1 MADKILSWCG
11 NAVLATLLVLITT
24 SNSVWAQE
32 GADDA
37 VDDSGVITVPLSG
50 TATTTFIES
59 LDVSENPLEFGL
71 VEIGDTQTASMTL
84 SHVGSPDSPAILIND
99 AVLTGKSQN
108 EFTTD
113 FNGFITLFG
122 GESIDVEITFTPLS
136 PGDKSAGLRLVVE
149 GSTAPYIL
157 LFNGSSRHPLT
168 SDLGSS
174 DALINFGEVV
184 EGSTS
189 ERNFLLTNQGA
200 EGSPSITV
208 SAIQLTGNTAKSF
221 DVDFQPTTLAP
232 GQTLDVNVTMS
243 SPDSGFKRA
252 DVEVIHDGNNPAV
265 TLTFEGDV
273 VKPDNVPVNFTKS
286 TLSANHNII
295 RGTSLQFGPDGKLYV
310 TELDGWIRI
319 FNVTRNGAN
328 NYSANLETTIDLV
341 KNVQNH
347 NDDGTLNFS
356 GKRLVTGILVE
367 GTANNPIIY
376 VASSDPRQGAGPSG
390 NDTNLDTNSGILHRL
405 TKNGNSWS
413 KLDLVRGLPRSE
425 ENHATNGL
433 IRVGNKILLN
443 IGGHT
448 NEGAPSNNFAF
459 LPEYALSAAVVEIDL
474 DAIGNSTYDL
484 PTLDDEDRP
493 GVNDANDPFGGNDGK
508 NQAKLVQGGP
518 VQIFASGMRNIYD
531 IVQTESGDIY
541 VWDNG
546 PNSGWGGV
554 PVNSCSQNTG
564 EGGDTFPDGL
574 HKIQK
579 GYYGGHPNPTRG
591 NKNNTFNNSNPQ
603 TPIEGPDNPE
613 ECIYLEAG
621 LADPSLITNNSS
633 TNGLTEYTANNFS
646 GAMKGNLLAAS
657 LQKQILRVQLNA
669 NGTAVTSNSTLMQ
682 NVGQAPLDLVAQGDN
697 DVFPGTIWVVDNINQ
712 NITVLEPSDY

>member
-208 SAIQLTGNTAKSF
+208 SAIQLTGNTAKS
-221 DVDFQPTTLAP
+221 L
-232 GQTLDVNVTMS
+232 
-243 SPDSGFKRA
+243 
-252 DVEVIHDGNNPAV
+252 
-265 TLTFEGDV
+265 
-273 VKPDNVPVNFTKS
+273 
-286 TLSANHNII
+286 
-295 RGTSLQFGPDGKLYV
+295 
-310 TELDGWIRI
+310 
-319 FNVTRNGAN
+319 
-328 NYSANLETTIDLV
+328 
-341 KNVQNH
+341 
-347 NDDGTLNFS
+347 
-356 GKRLVTGILVE
+356 
-367 GTANNPIIY
+367 
-376 VASSDPRQGAGPSG
+376 
-390 NDTNLDTNSGILHRL
+390 
-405 TKNGNSWS
+405 
-413 KLDLVRGLPRSE
+413 
-425 ENHATNGL
+425 
-433 IRVGNKILLN
+433 
-443 IGGHT
+443 
-448 NEGAPSNNFAF
+448 
-459 LPEYALSAAVVEIDL
+459 
-474 DAIGNSTYDL
+474 
-484 PTLDDEDRP
+484 
-493 GVNDANDPFGGNDGK
+493 
-508 NQAKLVQGGP
+508 
-518 VQIFASGMRNIYD
+518 
-531 IVQTESGDIY
+531 
-541 VWDNG
+541 
-546 PNSGWGGV
+546 
-554 PVNSCSQNTG
+554 
-564 EGGDTFPDGL
+564 
-574 HKIQK
+574 
-579 GYYGGHPNPTRG
+579 
-591 NKNNTFNNSNPQ
+591 
-603 TPIEGPDNPE
+603 
-613 ECIYLEAG
+613 
-621 LADPSLITNNSS
+621 SLIH
-633 TNGLTEYTANNFS
+633 
-646 GAMKGNLLAAS
+646 
-657 LQKQILRVQLNA
+657 I
-669 NGTAVTSNSTLMQ
+669 
-682 NVGQAPLDLVAQGDN
+682 
-697 DVFPGTIWVVDNINQ
+697 
-712 NITVLEPSDY
+712 